1 MTDTGTPGT
10 PEPVVASGETVQEV
24 LADAA
29 NETTVTDG
37 GETAEAKSPEQLQAE
52 LEAARAKLKEFETE
66 RPLWLKGK
74 EQLQQEREE
83 KARLQGQV
91 EALTERSRE
100 RATDSTGPKV
110 DQAKINRRLAELE
123 TLASE
128 GNEDAAIL
136 LENHRRSVQ
145 AEQRAALTGYPEA
158 DQTYL
163 QRLMDTGQFY
173 SLEAAALAL
182 EGARAREVRT
192 KQSQTEA
199 AVKAE
204 GERRALET
212 APVSKPAVTMTRP
225 VGAKEVGGIVKMSER
240 TWSQKMDALNPH
252 SKEAK
257 ELAAKSDPW
266 YEGPG
271 KIIVQD

>member
-29 NETTVTDG
+29 NETTTPDG
-37 GETAEAKSPEQLQAE
+37 GETAEAKSPEQLQSE
-52 LEAARAKLKEFETE
+52 LEETRARLKEFETE

-74 EQLQQEREE
+74 QELQETREE

-91 EALTERSRE
+91 EALTQRNGD
-100 RATDSTGPKV
+100 RATDSTAPKV

-123 TLASE
+123 TLKAE

-136 LENHRRSVQ
+136 LENHHRSVR
-145 AEQRAALTGYPEA
+145 AEQSAALIGYPET
-158 DQTYL
+158 DRPYL
-163 QRLMDTGQFY
+163 ERLMNTGQFN
-173 SLEAAALAL
+173 SLDAASLAL
-182 EGARAREVRT
+182 EGARARDQRT
-192 KQSQTEA
+192 KQSATEA
-199 AVKAE
+199 AVRAE
-204 GERRALET
+204 GERLKIET
-212 APVSKPAVTMTRP
+212 TPVSKPAVTMTRP
-225 VGAKEVGGIVKMSER
+225 VGAREVGGIVKMSER
-240 TWSQKMDALNPH
+240 AWSQKMDALNPH

-271 KIIVQD
+271 KIVVQD